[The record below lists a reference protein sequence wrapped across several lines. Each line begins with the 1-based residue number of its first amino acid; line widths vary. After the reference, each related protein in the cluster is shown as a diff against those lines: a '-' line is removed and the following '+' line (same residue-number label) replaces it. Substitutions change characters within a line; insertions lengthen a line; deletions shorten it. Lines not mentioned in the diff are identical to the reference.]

1 MKREEIVKKLSSFT
15 ERKNL
20 GNKRKV
26 FSFYLSYFQVFCR
39 LNDKQ
44 KLSLFDAMCLY
55 MYFDIIP
62 DFEDDEVLPFVWDG
76 IEPNLDKN
84 KIKIDNPSRGNRTDE
99 NEQNRNR
106 ANKSG
111 NNQSTHEIEAKNKIK
126 AKNEEESKESL
137 SQTVVKES
145 AIFNSLLN
153 KKE

>member
-44 KLSLFDAMCLY
+44 KLSLLDAMCLY

-84 KIKIDNPSRGNRTDE
+84 KTKIDNPSRGSGASE
-99 NEQNRNR
+99 NEQNQNR
-106 ANKSG
+106 ANESE

-126 AKNEEESKESL
+126 AKNGEESKESR